1 LILLAFLIFLIAYS
15 SAHSADVSV
24 YEQANEA
31 AWRAIQAKEA
41 IQREGG
47 DLQAKTIKTKIQD
60 LVASGK
66 FKASNTS
73 AVNVAKRARHS
84 TLEALNALPNG
95 DSATAIDR
103 IMTPGRVFVFISKSM
118 PRGQLLSLLK
128 SLEHINLDVEVAY
141 RGLWEGNRTIM
152 DAFRQS
158 GRMLRDFGVKRLG
171 AEFNMNPTAFREA
184 GVTVVPTMV
193 YVHGD
198 RQLSRVT
205 GSVNIR
211 SFHESIEDAPK
222 DFGNEGA
229 VFEIQEKDFFV
240 EIQERMA
247 KIDWKQK
254 VEQAKKTFWNKITP
268 YNIPVSSEYESFD
281 VDMTVVVNQD
291 IYAEYNG
298 KKHVIAR
305 SGDRFNP
312 LDRPEMAQFNRR
324 MLVFNPNDGKQALWA
339 EDQVRNALSLN
350 ERPVIMLT
358 ELLATDKHKTFSV
371 LEERYKMPI
380 YLLQDKVITTFN
392 LTQIPA
398 AIKRV
403 SDYSGSMRVTY
414 FNCSKGEACSE

>member
-1 LILLAFLIFLIAYS
+1 MILLASLILLMAYS
-15 SAHSADVSV
+15 SAYSADESV
-24 YEQANEA
+24 YEQANQT
-31 AWRAIQAKEA
+31 AWKAIQAKEA
-41 IQREGG
+41 IKREGG
-47 DLQAKTIKTKIQD
+47 DLQAISIKNKIQD
-60 LVASGK
+60 LIASGQ
-66 FKASNTS
+66 FKASNNT
-73 AVNVAKRARHS
+73 ATNVAKRARHS
-84 TLEALNALPNG
+84 SLEALNALPDG

-103 IMTPGRVFVFISKSM
+103 IMAPGRVFVFISKSM

-128 SLEHINLDVEVAY
+128 SLEHTDLDVEVAY

-158 GRMLRDFGVKRLG
+158 GRMLRDLGITELG

-205 GSVNIR
+205 GSVNVR

-229 VFEIQEKDFFV
+229 VFEIEEKDFFV

-247 KIDWKQK
+247 KIDWNQK
-254 VEQAKKTFWNKITP
+254 VEQAQKAYWNKITP
-268 YNIPVSSEYESFD
+268 YNIPVSSKYEFYD

-291 IYAEYNG
+291 IHAEYNG
-298 KKHVIAR
+298 KKHVIAKK
-305 SGDRFNP
+305 GDRFNP

-324 MLVFNPNDGKQALWA
+324 MLVFNPNDSNQALWA
-339 EDQVRNALSLN
+339 EEQVRKALSLN

-358 ELLATDKHKTFSV
+358 ELLNSDKHKTFSV

-380 YLLQDKVITTFN
+380 YLLQDKVISTFN

-398 AIKRV
+398 SVKRV
-403 SDYSGSMRVTY
+403 SDHSGFMRVTY
-414 FNCSKGEACSE
+414 FDCSKGNACGE